1 MASTAQRAQAPTA
14 LRAIALTTLTLIA
27 FAANSLLCRMALG
40 GEHIDAASYTSL
52 RLLSGAVTLWAIVTV
67 MRNGAGAAPARGE
80 GARWLSAAMLF
91 VYAIAL
97 SFAYLGLDTGI
108 GALILFG
115 CVQVTMIIGG
125 MLRGHRPSALEWLG
139 LAVAFAGLIYL
150 VSPGLTAPDTSSA
163 LLMALSGIAWGVYSL
178 RGQGGGDPVV
188 ETSANF
194 VRAAPMALLVSLT
207 LLVALPI
214 ESFHVNVAGA
224 ALAVLS
230 GAVASG
236 LGYVLWYAALK
247 YLTATRAAVV
257 QLAVP
262 VLAAVGGVLLLAEP
276 VTARLVLASAVIL
289 GGVAL
294 AILGKRRP

>member
-230 GAVASG
+230 G
-236 LGYVLWYAALK
+236 YVLWYAALK